1 MSDSTFLSSSF
12 LPFPPRSTGREHC
25 SLTSLNIQLEE
36 EKCIA
41 WIFSFETMA
50 LDKLYG
56 AFAVYLCFIYAS
68 LSNVIKTDYES
79 VMLCFEKDVRQL
91 W

>member
-1 MSDSTFLSSSF
+1 M
-12 LPFPPRSTGREHC
+12 
-25 SLTSLNIQLEE
+25 TSLNIQLEE

-41 WIFSFETMA
+41 WTSSFETMA

-68 LSNVIKTDYES
+68 LKMMYSRQIMKV
-79 VMLCFEKDVRQL
+79 LCYAFEKDVVVTRI
-91 W
+91 